1 MQNNKGYGHWSTIY
15 KDFIL
20 PKQGL
25 LTISSGWLSSGWTVF
40 SARFTRLQT
49 QLSLPQKLYLVA
61 IVLLFATDSVVW
73 VAIISV
79 IAMSIE
85 FWHLFERMW
94 HSLAGKAV
102 LLLFYAIVANFALA
116 SSSSVVNDV
125 VGVASSS
132 FNYTHNFAILLY
144 IPAWSVIM
152 SSIVLL
158 LLQLIFPLMFSVSFL
173 LRPFGV
179 TNFRLINHQHFHRT
193 TFWVRVVL
201 AAVVLYHLAML
212 MDLYGQIEKALDDPQ
227 VVQLVEAQPE
237 EAIVVEN
244 DLALVE
250 SGLAKEVN
258 PKPEPKVKTASEIE
272 REKELEAIDE
282 IAKQPYNH
290 LRSQYFTSV
299 RKAIALFAFQLEA
312 NAKSRCKKS
321 AKSHVVEL
329 NDYEILEITPD
340 TDGEYGYHFEVKKCI
355 SPAFPG

>member
-1 MQNNKGYGHWSTIY
+1 MSKST
-15 KDFIL
+15 
-20 PKQGL
+20 L
-25 LTISSGWLSSGWTVF
+25 LATSSTWLSSSWAVL
-40 SARFTRLQT
+40 SARLTRLQT
-49 QLSLPQKLYLVA
+49 QLSLPQKLYLLA
-61 IVLLFATDSVVW
+61 IVLLFTTDSVVW

-102 LLLFYAIVANFALA
+102 LLLFYAIVANFAVA

-125 VGVASSS
+125 VGVASNS

-173 LRPFGV
+173 LSPFGV

-193 TFWVRVVL
+193 TFGVRVVL

-212 MDLYGQIEKALDDPQ
+212 MDLYGQVEKALDDPQ

-237 EAIVVEN
+237 DALIVEN
-244 DLALVE
+244 DLALVA
-250 SGLAKEVN
+250 SGLAKEAK
-258 PKPEPKVKTASEIE
+258 PKPKPVPKAKTAAEIE
-272 REKELEAIDE
+272 REKELDAIDE
-282 IAKQPYNH
+282 IAKQPYNQ
-290 LRSQYFTSV
+290 LRSQYFSSV

-340 TDGEYGYHFEVKKCI
+340 INGEYGYHFEVKKCI
-355 SPAFPG
+355 SPAFPS

>member
-1 MQNNKGYGHWSTIY
+1 VQKLAFFTQSR
-15 KDFIL
+15 
-20 PKQGL
+20 
-25 LTISSGWLSSGWTVF
+25 SWLSSYWAVL
-40 SARFTRLQT
+40 SARIADLQT

-61 IVLLFATDSVVW
+61 IVLLFATDSVIW
-73 VAIISV
+73 VAVLSV

-125 VGVASSS
+125 VGVAASS

-144 IPAWSVIM
+144 LPAWSVVM
-152 SSIVLL
+152 SCIVLL
-158 LLQLIFPLMFSVSFL
+158 MLQLIFPLMFTVSFL

-179 TNFRLINHQHFHRT
+179 KNFRLINHLHFHRT
-193 TFWVRVVL
+193 TFWVRVIL

-212 MDLYGQIEKALDDPQ
+212 MDLAGQVKKALDDPQ
-227 VVQLVEAQPE
+227 VVQLVEAEALADDGISLVVKAQLVETEPE
-237 EAIVVEN
+237 EPAVIQLVDELTREQE
-244 DLALVE
+244 LAAL
-250 SGLAKEVN
+250 
-258 PKPEPKVKTASEIE
+258 
-272 REKELEAIDE
+272 DE
-282 IAKQPYNH
+282 IAKQSYNH

-312 NAKSRCKKS
+312 NAKSRCKKLPL
-321 AKSHVVEL
+321 SHVVEL

-340 TDGEYGYHFEVKKCI
+340 INAEYGYHFEVKKCI
-355 SPAFPG
+355 SPAFPI

>member
-1 MQNNKGYGHWSTIY
+1 MQKLAFFTQSR
-15 KDFIL
+15 
-20 PKQGL
+20 
-25 LTISSGWLSSGWTVF
+25 SWLSSYWAVL
-40 SARFTRLQT
+40 SARIADLQT

-61 IVLLFATDSVVW
+61 IVLLFATDSVIW
-73 VAIISV
+73 VAVLSV

-125 VGVASSS
+125 VGVAASS

-144 IPAWSVIM
+144 LPAWSVVM
-152 SSIVLL
+152 SCIVLL
-158 LLQLIFPLMFSVSFL
+158 MLQLIFPLMFTVSFL

-179 TNFRLINHQHFHRT
+179 KNFRLINHLHFHRT
-193 TFWVRVVL
+193 TFWVRVIL

-212 MDLYGQIEKALDDPQ
+212 MDLAGQVKKALDDPQ
-227 VVQLVEAQPE
+227 VVQLVEAEALADDGISLVVKAQLVETEPE
-237 EAIVVEN
+237 EPAVIQLVDELTREQE
-244 DLALVE
+244 LAAL
-250 SGLAKEVN
+250 
-258 PKPEPKVKTASEIE
+258 
-272 REKELEAIDE
+272 DE
-282 IAKQPYNH
+282 IAKQSYNH

-312 NAKSRCKKS
+312 NAKSRCKKLPL
-321 AKSHVVEL
+321 SHVVEL

-340 TDGEYGYHFEVKKCI
+340 INAEYGYHFEVKKCI
-355 SPAFPG
+355 SPAFPI